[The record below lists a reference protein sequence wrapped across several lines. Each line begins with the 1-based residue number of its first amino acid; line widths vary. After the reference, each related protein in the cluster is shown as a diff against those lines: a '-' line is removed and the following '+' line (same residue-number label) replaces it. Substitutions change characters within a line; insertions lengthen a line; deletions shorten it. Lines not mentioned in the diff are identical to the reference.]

1 MKYIVGIDEVGRG
14 SVAGPV
20 TVGMCVLK
28 KQKIAEKFLFQIK
41 DSKQLTKNQRNIWF
55 FKLREAEKNG
65 IIFCSTSSV
74 SPEIIDRKG
83 IVYALSKATEN
94 VLKKISFCDQ
104 NNLYVLLDGTLSAPK
119 TYRQKSIIKGDQ
131 KEVSIAAASIYAKV
145 KRDLFM
151 DNLSSEYENYILDQN
166 KGYGTKKHIKAIKKY
181 GLSKL
186 HRKTFCTRF

>member
-94 VLKKISFCDQ
+94 VLKKISFCDK